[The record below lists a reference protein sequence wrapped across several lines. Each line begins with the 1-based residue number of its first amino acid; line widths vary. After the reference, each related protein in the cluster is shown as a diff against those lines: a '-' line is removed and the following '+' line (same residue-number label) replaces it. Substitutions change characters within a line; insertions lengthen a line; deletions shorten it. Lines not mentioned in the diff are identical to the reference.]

1 MTDSELF
8 RREALERL
16 IRTDGES
23 AISVTQPVGGSIL
36 AMGAAVFVL
45 VGLGFCLWMDYRPRT
60 AVSGSLVPSL
70 GQIDIS
76 APRDSLAQT
85 IAVREGAHVA
95 KGDELVR
102 LVDPTAQQSGTRSAD
117 FKRNNF
123 IQQQDAL
130 NSIAQVSLLGIEKET
145 ESRQAEVAAKTR
157 QLGLMKQEVKQRQE
171 QVAIEEQVLKQ
182 FLELSNKNYVSK
194 VQVSQQRVSVLS
206 QRSSLTSLEQQI
218 AVAQGDLVQ
227 LNSSLAQLAVDKQRA
242 LYQQG
247 KDLGELQLSGAEA
260 LDQADFSLQA
270 PVSGIVTSR
279 LIDPGQAVKSGQPL
293 LSIVPDGSKMQARL
307 LVPSS
312 SVRNASVGSDVALR
326 ISSSPY
332 QVFGLGKGTI
342 ISISKSAL
350 PAGAGKSS
358 GEQDSEAYY
367 AAWVEISSQEKKDM
381 LSSGTSVQ
389 ADILG
394 APRPVYSF
402 IFEPLRRWSSD

>member
-16 IRTDGES
+16 VRTDGES
-23 AISVTQPVGGSIL
+23 SISVAQPVGGSIVAL
-36 AMGAAVFVL
+36 GAAAFVL
-45 VGLGFCLWMDYRPRT
+45 FGLGFCLWMDYRPRT
-60 AVSGSLVPSL
+60 SVSGSLVPSL

-85 IAVREGAHVA
+85 IVVREGAHVS
-95 KGDELVR
+95 KGAELVR

-123 IQQQDAL
+123 VQQQDAL
-130 NSIAQVSLLGIEKET
+130 NSIARVSLIGIEKEI
-145 ESRQAEVAAKTR
+145 ESRNAEVAAKAR
-157 QLGLMKQEVKQRQE
+157 QLRLMKEEVKHRQE
-171 QVAIEEQVLKQ
+171 QVAIEGQVLQQ
-182 FLELSNKNYVSK
+182 FLELSDENYVSK

-206 QRSSLTSLEQQI
+206 QRSSLTALEQQI

-227 LNSSLAQLAVDKQRA
+227 LKSALAQLAVDKERA

-247 KDLGELQLSGAEA
+247 KDLGELQLSGADA

-270 PVSGIVTSR
+270 PVAGIVTSR
-279 LIDPGQAVKSGQPL
+279 LIEPGQAVKSGQAL

-312 SVRNASVGSDVALR
+312 AVRNALVGSDVALR

-332 QVFGLGKGTI
+332 QVFGLGRGKI

-350 PAGAGKSS
+350 PADAGGND
-358 GEQDSEAYY
+358 GEERGESYY
-367 AAWVEISSQEKKDM
+367 AAWVEISSQEQRDL

-394 APRPVYSF
+394 SPRPLYSF
-402 IFEPLRRWSSD
+402 IFEPLRRWAVE